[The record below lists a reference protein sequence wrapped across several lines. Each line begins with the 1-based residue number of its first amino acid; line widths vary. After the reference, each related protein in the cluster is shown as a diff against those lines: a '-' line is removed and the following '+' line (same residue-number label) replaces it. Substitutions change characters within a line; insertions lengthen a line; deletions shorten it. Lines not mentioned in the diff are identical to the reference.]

1 MNMSP
6 AVCIVHTTMR
16 SSMCDVSFQQ
26 LARQARA
33 AAEAAHGQR
42 RRVLQQGQGELQE
55 ERPRL
60 SGYHE
65 PLQQVTVT
73 AAAAAAAAAGYEDH

>member
-1 MNMSP
+1 MS
-6 AVCIVHTTMR
+6 
-16 SSMCDVSFQQ
+16 SSIRDGSFQQ
-26 LARQARA
+26 LTRQARA

-42 RRVLQQGQGELQE
+42 GRVLQQGQGELQE

-65 PLQQVTVT
+65 PLQQVTTTAT
-73 AAAAAAAAAGYEDH
+73 AAAAGC